1 MNLSFKSIWALALIL
16 LVSLSACKKDDKVN
30 ALNCNLETAATE
42 FSEDS
47 IFVTYKL
54 ESTGDAKVTSFFYYD
69 ETGKVEVQ
77 NPTLP
82 TEIQVTLT
90 FQKMMQAGAKGSTTN
105 GSIKA
110 SYKATTAN
118 SSYEGSDFCSQSNS

>member
-1 MNLSFKSIWALALIL
+1 MKVSFKSIWAVALIL

-30 ALNCNLETAATE
+30 TLSCNLETAATE

-82 TEIQVTLT
+82 TVIQVNLT
-90 FQKMMQAGAKGSTTN
+90 YQKTMQAGAKGNTSN

-110 SYKATTAN
+110 SFKATAPGA
-118 SSYEGSDFCSQSNS
+118 SYESSDYCSQSNS